1 MTGLSEEVTVGV
13 PQASVAVAVPRAALI
28 AAEFGL
34 HPSGELFPLA
44 VSVGAILSAVHVAV
58 RDIVELLPQALVAVH
73 VLV

>member
-1 MTGLSEEVTVGV
+1 MTVGV

-34 HPSGELFPLA
+34 HPSGASLPVA
-44 VSVGAILSAVHVAV
+44 VIVGAVISTVHVAV
-58 RDIVELLPQALVAVH
+58 REVVELLPQALVAVH